1 MNVKKLTRVVKA
13 LEDLKVSQIQCESWD
28 AIEKILYL
36 MGTFHFLLD
45 DGFSYNEK
53 TFVVEYSTIDGDEF
67 FGYTALEKYF
77 GLTTQQVQDIFSPK
91 SYSDTKNCQ
100 SVIQRLRWYLERFEV
115 SESIFDENNKMDR
128 SVFIFS
134 TQLIINCKHLQN
146 CDLEILYEQ
155 LQVYWEEYVF
165 SEYYDA
171 DTSYLQSIH
180 DFFKSTDLSKG
191 ATP

>member
-28 AIEKILYL
+28 ATEKILYL

-53 TFVVEYSTIDGDEF
+53 TFVVEYSTIDGNEF

-91 SYSDTKNCQ
+91 SYPDTKNCQ
-100 SVIQRLRWYLERFEV
+100 SVIQRLRWYLERFEI
-115 SESIFDENNKMDR
+115 SESIFDENNKMDK

-134 TQLIINCKHLQN
+134 TQLIITYKHLQN

-180 DFFKSTDLSKG
+180 DFFKSKDLSKG
-191 ATP
+191 ATL